1 MPDLAAVAKA
11 IREADEAHYLGF
23 PRDSVGYLQPWRCMC
38 SAPLPDAQGIR
49 AHRYTAMARAAADAL
64 GVSGG

>member
-11 IREADEAHYLGF
+11 IQEADAAHGCTVYYKGSDGALRFVCDCGHEMLDRAE
-23 PRDSVGYLQPWRCMC
+23 P
-38 SAPLPDAQGIR
+38 R

-64 GVSGG
+64 GGA